1 MSEMF
6 TKCNGFIVS
15 GDPLVYADSATMT
28 GQGTVSEPF
37 GVKNTDLFVQEP
49 LYTGTSGSSAYIGWN
64 NETVLWEGTNFSVT
78 DGSHLSATV
87 QLSEPISAFDE
98 IKIISSGNL
107 DSETIVLDTS
117 KTGSNGAFTWIAPEG
132 GNANWIGLRGVFTD
146 QTHLKV
152 YGGYSTTLGSIF
164 TSNGWWSYKN
174 IYKVVG
180 INRKV

>member
-1 MSEMF
+1 MAKELMEIG
-6 TKCNGFIVS
+6 GFITEGAEIVNHDNTLS
-15 GDPLVYADSATMT
+15 GN
-28 GQGTVSEPF
+28 GTVDSPL
-37 GVKNTDLFVQEP
+37 GVVP
-49 LYTGTSGSSAYIGWN
+49 GY
-64 NETVLWEGTNFSVT
+64 NETVLWTGTDFSVT
-78 DGSHLSATV
+78 NGAHLSATV

-117 KTGSNGAFTWIAPEG
+117 KIGGNGAFTWMAPEG

-152 YGGYSTTLGSIF
+152 YGGYSNTLASVF
-164 TSNGWWSYKN
+164 TGGGWWNYKN

-180 INRKV
+180 INCIANS